1 MELIIEALTKAIHL
15 LISFDYETYRVIW
28 LSLKVSFT
36 ATLVSTIIGIS
47 LALYISTKQFRFK
60 HFILSAINTGMA
72 MPPVLAGLFI
82 TILLWRNGILGRFN
96 LLYTP
101 QAIIIAQIFL
111 ATPIIL
117 GISISAFQSFSK
129 KFMLQI
135 LGLGATKFQLYM
147 IMIRESKLTLLSAI
161 MAGFGAIISEVGASM
176 MVGGNIKGY
185 TRVLTTAI
193 VTETGKGNFDLAMS
207 YGIILLV
214 LSFSVNMILTRI
226 QQKNRTQY
234 E

>member
-1 MELIIEALTKAIHL
+1 LELFVEALTKAIHL
-15 LISFDYETYRVIW
+15 LLSFDYETYLVIW
-28 LSLKVSFT
+28 FTLKVSIT
-36 ATLVSTIIGIS
+36 AILISTILSIP
-47 LALYISTKQFRFK
+47 LALYISTNQFRFK
-60 HFILSAINTGMA
+60 HFILSTINTGMA

-82 TILLWRNGILGRFN
+82 TIFLWRNGFLGRFN

-117 GISISAFQSFSK
+117 GISISALQSFPK

-147 IMIRESKLTLLSAI
+147 IMIRECKLTLLSAI

-193 VTETGKGNFDLAMS
+193 VTETGKGNFELAMA
-207 YGIILLV
+207 YGIILLL
-214 LSFSVNMILTRI
+214 LSFSVNMILTKI
-226 QQKNRTQY
+226 QQKNRT
-234 E
+234 EHE